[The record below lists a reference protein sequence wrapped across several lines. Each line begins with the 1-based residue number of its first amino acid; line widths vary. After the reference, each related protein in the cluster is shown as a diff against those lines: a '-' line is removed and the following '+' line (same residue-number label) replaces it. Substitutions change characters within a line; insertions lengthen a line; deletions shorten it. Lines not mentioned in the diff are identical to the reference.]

1 MRILRWDGGVE
12 AVVAVN
18 HAHDDIETIRS
29 ANSGKV
35 DSEGDL
41 ESAGDGNGKRSDFGN
56 VDHGK
61 YDSHCQAT
69 WRIKFLLTMKMYL

>member
-1 MRILRWDGGVE
+1 MTVVPQEMRILWWDGGVE

-18 HAHDDIETIRS
+18 HAHEDIETIRS

-56 VDHGK
+56 VDHGR
-61 YDSHCQAT
+61 YDNFSGS
-69 WRIKFLLTMKMYL
+69 FGVLMFY